1 MYRTKLEKLK
11 EAGKI
16 TEAELRSMAA
26 GSGNQL
32 NPDWVEWLMGF
43 PTGWTDA
50 EKTVSRPEKLT
61 PGYWPPEPE
70 GVPRLTERKDHRA
83 DRLKCLGNAVVPAQ
97 FFPVFRAIAEIEKEI
112 EK

>member
-1 MYRTKLEKLK
+1 MLKNLEA
-11 EAGKI
+11 AGAI
-16 TEAELRSMAA
+16 TEAERRSMAA
-26 GSGNQL
+26 GSGGQL

-43 PTGWTDA
+43 PIGWTDA
-50 EKTVSRPEKLT
+50 DKTVSRPGKLT

-97 FFPVFRAIAEIEKEI
+97 FFPVIREIAKMEKEKS
-112 EK
+112 E